1 MMNNKLINYY
11 SYRMNKLNL
20 NCYSKSVMQNTETI
34 IKNYKKTIIK
44 FTIKNSKKLI
54 INNIFFE

>member
-44 FTIKNSKKLI
+44 FTKKLEE
-54 INNIFFE
+54 INYK